1 MGIRCRYMVNLLVVL
16 LPWMYLF
23 FSSILLLEFSFT
35 TDRFFIIYSHFV
47 ILTRSSIVLCLT
59 CSLVN
64 DFPPY
69 YTEQALGYR
78 ETETLTALALT
89 TKLCTWRHF

>member
-1 MGIRCRYMVNLLVVL
+1 MVNLLVVL

-35 TDRFFIIYSHFV
+35 TDRFFLIIYSHFV